1 MELPIIDDL
10 NTQQLE
16 IIMSKI
22 LTGACN
28 LYKKIICGLEWL
40 SPLSLLLFRLWVA
53 VDFFRAGLVKISD
66 MGGTISLFQNIY
78 HVPLLPPVAAA
89 YTGTA
94 VELILPWF
102 LGFGLL
108 GRLTALVLFGYNIIA
123 VISFPDLW
131 PHGLWHGFWHGD
143 FSDHKVWAL
152 MLLAIAFCGPGKLSV
167 DYVVKRWVM
176 PKFGCKTTG

>member
-1 MELPIIDDL
+1 MK
-10 NTQQLE
+10 QL
-16 IIMSKI
+16 
-22 LTGACN
+22 LRNACH
-28 LYKKIICGLEWL
+28 YYQKSAHGLEWL

-66 MGGTISLFQNIY
+66 MQSTIALFQNLY

-102 LGFGLL
+102 LGFGLA
-108 GRLTALVLFGYNIIA
+108 GRLTALVLFFYNIIA

-131 PHGLWHGFWHGD
+131 PHGLWHGFWHSD
-143 FSDHKVWAL
+143 FTDHKVWGL
-152 MLLAIAFCGPGKLSV
+152 MLLAMVFFGPGKLSV
-167 DYVVKRWVM
+167 DHLVQKWVL
-176 PKFGCKTTG
+176 PKFGCRPGLSKPRVNPANIH